1 MINVKRE
8 LDGDGD
14 CSSIDKRD
22 SELHAVSDDADYKTR
37 KRRRGIRSRYL
48 AFKNM
53 IQDER
58 EEIARPD
65 SNKFDL
71 IFSEME
77 SLHQQVFKAICGN

>member
-22 SELHAVSDDADYKTR
+22 SELRAVSDDADYQTP
-37 KRRRGIRSRYL
+37 KRCRGIRSRYL

-53 IQDER
+53 IHGNFVLLVLL
-58 EEIARPD
+58 D
-65 SNKFDL
+65 SYSSFRSIMTSN
-71 IFSEME
+71 IPY
-77 SLHQQVFKAICGN
+77 